1 MFKPC
6 NRYLMIERKQAQ
18 ESESLITL
26 PEGVF
31 KPEPV
36 HEKVKI
42 LAISSDVRPPLAA
55 DQEAVVLSKMIEE
68 VEFDNR
74 TIYLVLENYVLG
86 IMGEDTNDYR

>member
-6 NRYLMIERKQAQ
+6 NRYLMIERAPQQ
-18 ESESLITL
+18 ESENLITL

-31 KPEPV
+31 KPEST

-42 LAISSDVRPPLAA
+42 KAISSDVRPPLAA

-68 VEFDNR
+68 VEFDNK

-86 IMGEDTNDYR
+86 VVGG

>member
-6 NRYLMIERKQAQ
+6 NRYLMIEREKTQ
-18 ESESLITL
+18 ENENLITL

-31 KPEPV
+31 KPESV

-42 LAISSDVRPPLAA
+42 LAISSDVRPPLAT
-55 DQEAVVLSKMIEE
+55 DQEAVVLSQMIET

-86 IMGEDTNDYR
+86 IIGGRRE